1 MKAPNCCARDVKVG
15 DRIWLPTGV
24 VTVEKLEPSHGGL
37 DIHVKSQGSGGRVLW
52 WWLHQG
58 VHVVKRAR
66 RGQGKL
72 KTASGRA

>member
-15 DRIWLPTGV
+15 DRIWLPTGT

-37 DIHVKSQGSGGRVLW
+37 DVTVRQGSGTRVLW
-52 WWLHQG
+52 MWMHQG

-72 KTASGRA
+72 KTVSGRA